1 MSTKT
6 VYQYDLAGVYVGTTD
21 ADESPLEPG
30 IWLIP
35 ARCTE
40 VEPPVPPADKWPRW
54 NGDSWQLV
62 TRRNQAAP
70 EVADPIAKLR
80 DFLTANPDVAAL
92 LQSTDG
98 GANV

>member
-6 VYQYDLAGVYVGTTD
+6 VYQCDHAGMYVGPTES
-21 ADESPLEPG
+21 DESPLEPG
-30 IWLIP
+30 VWLIP
-35 ARCTE
+35 ARC
-40 VEPPVPPADKWPRW
+40 VQIEPPAAPDGKWPRW
-54 NGDSWQLV
+54 NGAAWQIV
-62 TRRNQAAP
+62 TLHNQPAV
-70 EVADPIAKLR
+70 EVSDPVAKLR